1 MASRKLEEL
10 SEEDLS
16 FIEKLLGQEFSR
28 QSERNSIWKAKNQYD
43 YPAQEDTRKI
53 ARIMDA
59 IRSEKSY
66 KRNISIKW

>member
-16 FIEKLLGQEFSR
+16 FIEKILGQEFSR
-28 QSERNSIWKAKNQYD
+28 QNERISTWKANNHYEHPTHETK
-43 YPAQEDTRKI
+43 KI
-53 ARIMDA
+53 TRIMDA

>member
-16 FIEKLLGQEFSR
+16 FIEKILGQEFSR
-28 QSERNSIWKAKNQYD
+28 QNERISTWKAKNNYEH
-43 YPAQEDTRKI
+43 PTHETKKI

>member
-1 MASRKLEEL
+1 MASRKIEEL

-16 FIEKLLGQEFSR
+16 FIEKILGQEFSR
-28 QSERNSIWKAKNQYD
+28 QNERISSWKAKNNYEH
-43 YPAQEDTRKI
+43 PTHETRKI

>member
-43 YPAQEDTRKI
+43 YPAQDTRKI